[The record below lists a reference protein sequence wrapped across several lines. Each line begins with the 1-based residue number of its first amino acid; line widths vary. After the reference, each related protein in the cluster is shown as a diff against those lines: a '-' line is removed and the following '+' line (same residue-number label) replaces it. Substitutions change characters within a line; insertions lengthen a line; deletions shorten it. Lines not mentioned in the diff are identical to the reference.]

1 MKVGNIRSL
10 EGGKEFTTYM
20 KAFGQNTMKRSRMPL
35 GHPLNSRV
43 FSHVAH
49 LQPKFHGKKKVKA
62 SKPKSIPKT
71 LIPSSKA

>member
-20 KAFGQNTMKRSRMPL
+20 KAFGQNTMKRSRRPL

-43 FSHVAH
+43 FSHVA
-49 LQPKFHGKKKVKA
+49 QSFMGKKK
-62 SKPKSIPKT
+62 
-71 LIPSSKA
+71 